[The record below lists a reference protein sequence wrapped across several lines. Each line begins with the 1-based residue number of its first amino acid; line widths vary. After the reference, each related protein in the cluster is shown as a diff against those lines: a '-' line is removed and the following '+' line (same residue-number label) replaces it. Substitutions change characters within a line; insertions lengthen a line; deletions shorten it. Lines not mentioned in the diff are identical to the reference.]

1 MTPPPGPPSLYERCF
16 VTAGMVA
23 ILGWAGSAV
32 YRSHL
37 FWLKV
42 AALAFV
48 GIFLLMG
55 AFIAMMMI
63 AQWRD
68 KRRAAREGRE
78 WRP

>member
-1 MTPPPGPPSLYERCF
+1 MTPPTKPPSLYERCF
-16 VTAGMVA
+16 VTLGMAA
-23 ILGWAGSAV
+23 ILGWAGWAV
-32 YRSHL
+32 YRSDL

-42 AALAFV
+42 AAGVFV
-48 GIFLLMG
+48 GLFLLMG
-55 AFIAMMMI
+55 AFIAWMMA